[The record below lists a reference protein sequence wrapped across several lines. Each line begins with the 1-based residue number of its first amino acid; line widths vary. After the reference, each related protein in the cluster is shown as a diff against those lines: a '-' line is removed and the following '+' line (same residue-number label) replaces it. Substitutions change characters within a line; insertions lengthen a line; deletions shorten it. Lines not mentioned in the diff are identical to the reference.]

1 MKLTDKQKKEIIAK
15 YVSENVSQRKLAK
28 SYHVS
33 KTTIS
38 KILNNEEVVQK
49 LTDTNTENT
58 LSMLAYVNEKRGL
71 AQRLIT
77 IALEAVE
84 GKLKDASLKD
94 TISAIEKLS
103 NVFKDGLDGNVGDN
117 GEGNAN
123 ELRIV
128 VEKKVVDLSKEE
140 SNADDQLFGVTLITF
155 TMRGGWKDGVAEN
168 YTHTYNSVPFGV
180 GRVEMIEIL

>member
-1 MKLTDKQKKEIIAK
+1 VLFSYEKGVGYVKLTDKQKKEIVAK
-15 YVSENVSQRKLAK
+15 YVSENVSQRELAK
-28 SYHVS
+28 RYQTTQ
-33 KTTIS
+33 KTIS
-38 KILNNEEVVQK
+38 KILNNEKVYQSISNFE
-49 LTDTNTENT
+49 DENT

-77 IALEAVE
+77 IALESVE

-94 TISAIEKLS
+94 TIGAIEKLS

-140 SNADDQLFGVTLITF
+140 SNADDQL
-155 TMRGGWKDGVAEN
+155 
-168 YTHTYNSVPFGV
+168 
-180 GRVEMIEIL
+180 

>member
-1 MKLTDKQKKEIIAK
+1 M
-15 YVSENVSQRKLAK
+15 
-28 SYHVS
+28 
-33 KTTIS
+33 
-38 KILNNEEVVQK
+38 
-49 LTDTNTENT
+49 
-58 LSMLAYVNEKRGL
+58 AYES
-71 AQRLIT
+71 
-77 IALEAVE
+77 VE

-140 SNADDQLFGVTLITF
+140 SNADDQL
-155 TMRGGWKDGVAEN
+155 
-168 YTHTYNSVPFGV
+168 
-180 GRVEMIEIL
+180 